1 MRLADDLRTIRN
13 QSIAEALSGGTATI
27 YTAPMPPTKGGA
39 ITTQIALA
47 TQALPTGLS
56 SVNGATT
63 MNPPPPVVLAAGTA
77 AWGRITRPN
86 GTLVAEDVCGL
97 PDSTALFRLKSLTI
111 EAGTELRPLLSV
123 LAEPD

>member
-1 MRLADDLRTIRN
+1 MRLADDIRTVRN
-13 QSIAEALSGGTATI
+13 QSIAEALSGGTATL

-39 ITTQIALA
+39 ITTQTALV
-47 TQALPTGLS
+47 TQALPAGLS

-77 AWGRITRPN
+77 AWGRITRAD
-86 GTLVAEDVCGL
+86 GSLVLEDECGL
-97 PDSTALFRLKSLTI
+97 PGSGLFFRLKTLDITLG
-111 EAGTELRPLLSV
+111 AELRGLVSV